1 MSIWK
6 TPDQKPDLYKIL
18 AIKTN
23 KGNAYTNILT
33 NEKEWNPILLPYFYD
48 IGDIDKAERITLYAY
63 LDDLIAQADKA
74 ERLQKQLDS
83 LKKYSD
89 SLRHRVEKML
99 KKNKILK
106 NTASDYFMKS
116 IELGIKLEKMKSNN

>member
-1 MSIWK
+1 MSNSIWHK
-6 TPDQKPDLYKIL
+6 YDIKDMPSLTREIL
-18 AIKTN
+18 ARNGSHHNVCIINREDWERGFCDWIDRWT
-23 KGNAYTNILT
+23 YIT
-33 NEKEWNPILLPYFYD
+33 D
-48 IGDIDKAERITLYAY
+48 I
-63 LDDLIAQADKA
+63 IAQADKA

-99 KKNKILK
+99 KKNKTLK

-116 IELGIKLEKMKSNN
+116 IELGVELEKMKSNN